1 MYEQGNSVLEKRP
14 TDQYMYLIKGQSSS
28 IALKVLPQANTTGK
42 LGRNFVWYFYKFF
55 LVKHVTLSCILLV
68 LLPYTQS
75 NNQTHV
81 HVLTV
86 LLYHQVFQLYISSTN
101 FPLSYVFTIELAV
114 GDDPQSQP
122 LEPPK
127 TVPSIPTEEMY

>member
-28 IALKVLPQANTTGK
+28 ITLKVLPQANTTAAS
-42 LGRNFVWYFYKFF
+42 FF
-55 LVKHVTLSCILLV
+55 FSETCNLILYITS

-75 NNQTHV
+75 INNQTHV

-101 FPLSYVFTIELAV
+101 FPLSYVLTIELAV